1 MWVDNA
7 SKLDFLFYEPYAEI
21 ISEDAISLGDEP
33 LTIGIFGLWGAG
45 KSTLLKLIEDKYHDD
60 KKVLCININAWMFE
74 GYEDAKSAMMEALL
88 QALAEEKTFTAEI
101 KAGFKNLLKK
111 IDFMKLGTKAF
122 SMAMPAI
129 SSIATG
135 NPMPILLSLPSSAEE
150 VKKTITSVV
159 NTIKEVKDNYLK
171 SDADM
176 NDTTTVNTIRGFRG
190 EFENSINDTNLDRIV
205 VLVDDLDRCQPE
217 RIIETLEAIKLFLS
231 VNKTTF
237 IIAADE
243 NVIQYSIKRKYP
255 PMEDFKVELDKE
267 YIEKLIQ
274 IPVTVPELS
283 EKDIQNYLTILVY
296 QKHMEVGDFERFTAE
311 IYNRKL
317 LISEDVIQ
325 KADYE
330 DIIANLDLKIESG
343 DEHEKLLKVVTDIRG
358 IVASTLKGNPRQAKR
373 FLNTFVT
380 KKRLA
385 QKYYDSEEIDAQI
398 LAKLLVLYKLDPN
411 LFEQLN
417 NWNKQFDTENKKYR
431 EMREGIEIKR
441 EDSHYVKWYRAKI
454 LNWIKC
460 PPVEL
465 EKYPLHKYFYL
476 TRDILHSGTD
486 VNSLIS
492 EDARKLLAQL
502 GASNPGTLPKI
513 LELIGKL
520 VPNDVDGIMK
530 KVVEKTTEGD
540 LPSFIYS
547 KIFIAFSDYRDEIIN
562 ALIKGGIKP
571 EVNDIPSWKSMYAV
585 AEDKVNT
592 VLENLQV
599 TGKLANLIRGTEGE
613 G

>member
-1 MWVDNA
+1 MWIDNA
-7 SKLDFLFYEPYAEI
+7 SNLDLLFYEPYAEI
-21 ISEDAISLGDEP
+21 IAEDAISLGDDP
-33 LTIGIFGLWGAG
+33 LTIGVFGLWGAG
-45 KSTLLKLIEDKYHDD
+45 KSTLLKLIEDKYSNDEN
-60 KKVLCININAWMFE
+60 VLCININAWMFE
-74 GYEDAKSAMMEALL
+74 GYEDAKSAVMEALL
-88 QALAEEKTFTAEI
+88 QALAEEETFTSEI
-101 KAGFKNLLKK
+101 KTGFKNLIKK
-111 IDFMKLGTKAF
+111 IDFMKLGTKAL
-122 SMAMPAI
+122 SMAIPAV
-129 SSIATG
+129 SSMATG
-135 NPMPILLSLPSSAEE
+135 NPMPILLSLPSSADE
-150 VKKTITSVV
+150 VKKSITSVV
-159 NTIKEVKDNYLK
+159 NTMKEVKDNYLK

-176 NDTTTVNTIRGFRG
+176 DDTTTVNTIRKFRG
-190 EFENSINDTNLDRIV
+190 EFEKSINDTNLERIV
-205 VLVDDLDRCQPE
+205 VLIDDLDRCQPE

-283 EKDIQNYLTILVY
+283 EKDIQNYLTMLVY
-296 QKHMEVGDFERFTAE
+296 QKYMKTDDFGRFTAE

-317 LISEDVIQ
+317 LISEDEIQ

-330 DIIANLDLKIESG
+330 DIIENLNLQIESE
-343 DEHEKLLKVVTDIRG
+343 DEHEKLLKVVTDIRD

-380 KKRLA
+380 KNRLA
-385 QKYYDSEEIDAQI
+385 QKYYNSEEIDAQI
-398 LAKLLVLYKLDPN
+398 LAKLLVLHKLDPT

-417 NWNKQFDTENKKYR
+417 DWNKEFDTENKKFR
-431 EMREGIEIKR
+431 EMREGIESDTENSNYI
-441 EDSHYVKWYRAKI
+441 KWYRAKI

-465 EKYPLHKYFYL
+465 EKYPLNKYFYL
-476 TRDILHSGTD
+476 TRDILHAGTD

-492 EDARKLLAQL
+492 EEARKLLAQL
-502 GASNPGTLPKI
+502 GNSNPGTLPRI
-513 LELIGKL
+513 LESIQKL
-520 VPNDVDGIMK
+520 EPNDVDGIMK
-530 KVVEKTTEGD
+530 KVVEKTTESD

-547 KIFIAFSDYRDEIIN
+547 KIFITFSEYRDEIIK
-562 ALIKGGIKP
+562 ALIKGRIKP
-571 EVNDIPSWKSMYAV
+571 EVNDIPSWKSMYAI
-585 AEDKVNT
+585 AEDKVNS

-599 TGKLANLIRGTEGE
+599 TGKIENLIKGTVGE
-613 G
+613 

>member
-1 MWVDNA
+1 MWIDNA
-7 SKLDFLFYEPYAEI
+7 SNLDLLFYEPYAEI
-21 ISEDAISLGDEP
+21 IAEDAISLGDDP
-33 LTIGIFGLWGAG
+33 LTIGVFGLWGAG
-45 KSTLLKLIEDKYHDD
+45 KSTLLKLIEDKYSNDEN
-60 KKVLCININAWMFE
+60 VLCININAWMFE
-74 GYEDAKSAMMEALL
+74 GYEDAKSAVMEALL
-88 QALAEEKTFTAEI
+88 QALAEEETFTSEI
-101 KAGFKNLLKK
+101 KTGFKNLIKK
-111 IDFMKLGTKAF
+111 IDFMKLGTKAL
-122 SMAMPAI
+122 SMAIPAV
-129 SSIATG
+129 SSMATG
-135 NPMPILLSLPSSAEE
+135 NPMPILLSLPSSADE
-150 VKKTITSVV
+150 VKKSITSVV
-159 NTIKEVKDNYLK
+159 NTMKEVKDNYLK

-176 NDTTTVNTIRGFRG
+176 DDTTTVNTIRKFRG
-190 EFENSINDTNLDRIV
+190 EFEKSINDTNLERIV
-205 VLVDDLDRCQPE
+205 VLIDDLDRCQPE

-283 EKDIQNYLTILVY
+283 EKDIQNYLTMLVY
-296 QKHMEVGDFERFTAE
+296 QKYMKTDDFGRFTAE

-317 LISEDVIQ
+317 LISEDEIQ

-330 DIIANLDLKIESG
+330 DIIENLNLQIESE
-343 DEHEKLLKVVTDIRG
+343 DEHEKLLKVVTDIRD

-380 KKRLA
+380 KNRLA
-385 QKYYDSEEIDAQI
+385 QKYYNSEEIDAQI
-398 LAKLLVLYKLDPN
+398 LAKLLVLHKLEPT

-417 NWNKQFDTENKKYR
+417 DWNKEFDTENKKFR
-431 EMREGIEIKR
+431 EMREGIESDTENSNYI
-441 EDSHYVKWYRAKI
+441 KWYRAKI

-465 EKYPLHKYFYL
+465 EKYPLNKYFYL
-476 TRDILHSGTD
+476 TRDILHAGTD

-492 EDARKLLAQL
+492 EEARKLLAQL
-502 GASNPGTLPKI
+502 GNSNPGTLPRI
-513 LELIGKL
+513 LESIQKL
-520 VPNDVDGIMK
+520 EPNDVDGIMK

-547 KIFIAFSDYRDEIIN
+547 KIFITFSEYRDEIIK
-562 ALIKGGIKP
+562 ALIKGRIKP
-571 EVNDIPSWKSMYAV
+571 EVNDIPSWKSMYAI
-585 AEDKVNT
+585 AEDKVNS

-599 TGKLANLIRGTEGE
+599 TGKIENLIKGTVGE
-613 G
+613 

>member
-1 MWVDNA
+1 MWIDNA
-7 SKLDFLFYEPYAEI
+7 SNLDLLFYEPYAEI
-21 ISEDAISLGDEP
+21 IAEDAISLGDDP
-33 LTIGIFGLWGAG
+33 LTIGVFGLWGAG
-45 KSTLLKLIEDKYHDD
+45 KSTLLKLIEDKYSNDEN
-60 KKVLCININAWMFE
+60 VLCININAWMFE
-74 GYEDAKSAMMEALL
+74 GYEDAKSAVMEALL
-88 QALAEEKTFTAEI
+88 QALAEEETFTSEI
-101 KAGFKNLLKK
+101 KTGFKNLIKK
-111 IDFMKLGTKAF
+111 IDFMKLGTKAL
-122 SMAMPAI
+122 SMAIPAV
-129 SSIATG
+129 SSMATG
-135 NPMPILLSLPSSAEE
+135 NPMPILLSLPSSADE
-150 VKKTITSVV
+150 VKKSITSVV
-159 NTIKEVKDNYLK
+159 NTMKEVKDNYLK

-176 NDTTTVNTIRGFRG
+176 DDTTTVNTIRKFRG
-190 EFENSINDTNLDRIV
+190 EFEKSINDTNLARIV
-205 VLVDDLDRCQPE
+205 VLIDDLDRCQPE

-283 EKDIQNYLTILVY
+283 EKDIQNYLTMLVY
-296 QKHMEVGDFERFTAE
+296 QKYMKTDDFGRFTAE

-317 LISEDVIQ
+317 LISEDEIQ

-330 DIIANLDLKIESG
+330 DIIENLNLQIESE
-343 DEHEKLLKVVTDIRG
+343 DEHEKLLKVVTDIRD

-380 KKRLA
+380 KNRLA
-385 QKYYDSEEIDAQI
+385 QKYYNSEEIDAQI
-398 LAKLLVLYKLDPN
+398 LAKLLVLHKLDPT

-417 NWNKQFDTENKKYR
+417 DWNKEFDTENKKFR
-431 EMREGIEIKR
+431 EMREGIESDTENSNYI
-441 EDSHYVKWYRAKI
+441 KWYRAKI

-465 EKYPLHKYFYL
+465 EKYPLNKYFYL
-476 TRDILHSGTD
+476 TRDILHAGTD

-492 EDARKLLAQL
+492 EEARKLLAQL
-502 GASNPGTLPKI
+502 GNSNPGTLPRI
-513 LELIGKL
+513 LESIQKL
-520 VPNDVDGIMK
+520 EPNDVDGIMK

-547 KIFIAFSDYRDEIIN
+547 KIFITFSEYRDEIIK
-562 ALIKGGIKP
+562 ALIKGRIKP
-571 EVNDIPSWKSMYAV
+571 EVNDIPSWKSMYAI
-585 AEDKVNT
+585 AEDKVNS

-599 TGKLANLIRGTEGE
+599 TGKIEDLIKGTVGE
-613 G
+613 

>member
-1 MWVDNA
+1 MWIDNA
-7 SKLDFLFYEPYAEI
+7 SNLDLLFYEPYAEI
-21 ISEDAISLGDEP
+21 IAEDAVSLGNEP
-33 LTIGIFGLWGAG
+33 LTIGVFGLWGAG
-45 KSTLLKLIEDKYHDD
+45 KSTLLKLIEDKYNDD

-74 GYEDAKSAMMEALL
+74 GYEDAKSAVMEALL
-88 QALAEEKTFTAEI
+88 QALAEEETFASDIKT
-101 KAGFKNLLKK
+101 GFKNLIKK
-111 IDFMKLGTKAF
+111 IDFMKLGTKAL
-122 SMAMPAI
+122 SMAIPAI

-135 NPMPILLSLPSSAEE
+135 NPMPILLSLPSSADE
-150 VKKTITSVV
+150 VKNSITSVV
-159 NTIKEVKDNYLK
+159 NTMKEVKENYLK

-176 NDTTTVNTIRGFRG
+176 DDTTTVNTIRKFRG
-190 EFENSINDTNLDRIV
+190 EFEKSINDTKLDRIV
-205 VLVDDLDRCQPE
+205 VLIDDLDRCQPE

-283 EKDIQNYLTILVY
+283 EKDIQNYLTMLVY
-296 QKHMEVGDFERFTAE
+296 QKHMKVDDFGRFTAE

-325 KADYE
+325 KSDYE
-330 DIIANLDLKIESG
+330 DIIEILDLQIENG
-343 DEHEKLLKVVTDIRG
+343 DEHDNLLKVVTDIRG

-380 KKRLA
+380 KNRLA

-398 LAKLLVLYKLDPN
+398 LAKLLVLHKLDPN

-417 NWNKQFDTENKKYR
+417 DWNKEFDTENKKYR
-431 EMREGIEIKR
+431 EMREGIESDK
-441 EDSHYVKWYRAKI
+441 EDSNYIKWYRAKI

-465 EKYPLHKYFYL
+465 EKYPLNKYFYL

-502 GASNPGTLPKI
+502 GSSNPGTLPKI

-520 VPNDVDGIMK
+520 EANDVDGIMK

-547 KIFIAFSDYRDEIIN
+547 KVFITFSEYRDEIIK
-562 ALIKGGIKP
+562 ALIKGRIKP

-585 AEDKVNT
+585 AEDKVNS

-599 TGKLANLIRGTEGE
+599 TGKIADLIKGTEGE
-613 G
+613 

>member
-1 MWVDNA
+1 MWIDNA
-7 SKLDFLFYEPYAEI
+7 SNLDLLFYEPYAEI
-21 ISEDAISLGDEP
+21 IAEDAISLGDDP
-33 LTIGIFGLWGAG
+33 LTIGVFGLWGAG
-45 KSTLLKLIEDKYHDD
+45 KSTLLKLIEDKYSNDEN
-60 KKVLCININAWMFE
+60 VLCININAWMFE
-74 GYEDAKSAMMEALL
+74 GYEDAKSAVMEALL
-88 QALAEEKTFTAEI
+88 QALAEEETFTSEI
-101 KAGFKNLLKK
+101 KTGFKNLIKK
-111 IDFMKLGTKAF
+111 IDFMKLGTKAL
-122 SMAMPAI
+122 SMAIPAV
-129 SSIATG
+129 SSMATG
-135 NPMPILLSLPSSAEE
+135 NPMPILLSLPSSADE
-150 VKKTITSVV
+150 VKKSITSVV
-159 NTIKEVKDNYLK
+159 NTMKEVKDNYLK

-176 NDTTTVNTIRGFRG
+176 DDTTTVNTIRKFRG
-190 EFENSINDTNLDRIV
+190 EFEKSINDTNLERIV
-205 VLVDDLDRCQPE
+205 VLIDDLDRCQPE

-283 EKDIQNYLTILVY
+283 EKDIQNYLTMLVY
-296 QKHMEVGDFERFTAE
+296 QKYMKTDDFGRFTAE

-317 LISEDVIQ
+317 LISEDEIQ

-330 DIIANLDLKIESG
+330 DIIENLNLQIESE
-343 DEHEKLLKVVTDIRG
+343 DEHEKLLKVVTDIRD

-380 KKRLA
+380 KNRLA
-385 QKYYDSEEIDAQI
+385 QKYYNSEEIDAQI
-398 LAKLLVLYKLDPN
+398 LAKLLVLHKLDPT

-417 NWNKQFDTENKKYR
+417 DWNKEFDTENKKFR
-431 EMREGIEIKR
+431 EMREGIESDTENSNYI
-441 EDSHYVKWYRAKI
+441 KWYRAKI

-465 EKYPLHKYFYL
+465 EKYPLNKYFYL
-476 TRDILHSGTD
+476 TRDILHAGTD

-492 EDARKLLAQL
+492 EEARKLLAQL
-502 GASNPGTLPKI
+502 GNSNPGTLPRI
-513 LELIGKL
+513 LESIQKL
-520 VPNDVDGIMK
+520 EPNDVDGIMK

-547 KIFIAFSDYRDEIIN
+547 KIFITFSEYRDEIIK
-562 ALIKGGIKP
+562 ALIKGRIKP
-571 EVNDIPSWKSMYAV
+571 EVNDIPSWKSMYAI
-585 AEDKVNT
+585 AEDKVNS

-599 TGKLANLIRGTEGE
+599 TGKIENLIKGTVGE
-613 G
+613 

>member
-1 MWVDNA
+1 MWIDNA
-7 SKLDFLFYEPYAEI
+7 SNLDLLFYEPYAEI
-21 ISEDAISLGDEP
+21 ISEDAVSLGDDP
-33 LTIGIFGLWGAG
+33 LTIGVFGLWGAG
-45 KSTLLKLIEDKYHDD
+45 KSTLLKLIEDKYQND

-74 GYEDAKSAMMEALL
+74 GYEDAKSAVMEALL
-88 QALAEEKTFTAEI
+88 QALAEEETFSSEI
-101 KAGFKNLLKK
+101 RTGFKNLIKK
-111 IDFMKLGTKAF
+111 IDFMKLGTKAL
-122 SMAMPAI
+122 SMAIPAVQ
-129 SSIATG
+129 SIVTG
-135 NPMPILLSLPSSAEE
+135 NPMPILLSLPSSADE
-150 VKKTITSVV
+150 VKNSITSVV
-159 NTIKEVKDNYLK
+159 NTMKEVKENYLK

-176 NDTTTVNTIRGFRG
+176 NDTTTVNTIRRFRG
-190 EFENSINDTNLDRIV
+190 EFEKSINDTKLDRIV
-205 VLVDDLDRCQPE
+205 VLIDDLDRCQPE

-283 EKDIQNYLTILVY
+283 EKDIQNYLTMLVY
-296 QKHMEVGDFERFTAE
+296 QKHMKVADFGRFTAE

-325 KADYE
+325 KSDYE
-330 DIIANLDLKIESG
+330 DIIEILDLNIESG

-380 KKRLA
+380 KNRLA

-398 LAKLLVLYKLDPN
+398 LAKLLVLHKLDPN

-417 NWNKQFDTENKKYR
+417 DWNKEFDTENKKYR
-431 EMREGIEIKR
+431 EMREGLESEK
-441 EDSHYVKWYRAKI
+441 EDSNYTKWYRAKI

-465 EKYPLHKYFYL
+465 EKYPLNKYFYL

-502 GASNPGTLPKI
+502 GSSNPGTLPKI

-520 VPNDVDGIMK
+520 EANDVDGIMK

-547 KIFIAFSDYRDEIIN
+547 KVFITFSEYRDEILK
-562 ALIKGGIKP
+562 ALIKGRIKP
-571 EVNDIPSWKSMYAV
+571 EVNDIPSWKSMYVV
-585 AEDKVNT
+585 AEDKVNSA
-592 VLENLQV
+592 LENLQV
-599 TGKLANLIRGTEGE
+599 TGKIADLIKGTEVE
-613 G
+613 